1 MGGVRGR
8 VGLHWGRPIIDT
20 GLNFLSV
27 KTVSEDDLQLR
38 RLMIPITIYCYD
50 CSNGMT
56 DKENIEK
63 KIILDKQYTIKMTN
77 QIEHEMPD
85 VT

>member
-1 MGGVRGR
+1 MRAKGERSVLYGWSSKVGGVRGR

-63 KIILDKQYTIKMTN
+63 KSS
-77 QIEHEMPD
+77 
-85 VT
+85 